1 MSQKAIS
8 EQAIEKATGTSWPQ
22 WLERLEK
29 IGARN
34 MSHKEIAR
42 LLYDKGYIKKGKD
55 WPANRS
61 FNAGWWAQMLTVT
74 YEQHIGRRV
83 PGQTCDGDFAAAV
96 SKTLPGTM
104 DEALEWW
111 LEKVKNRKEFH
122 DVAIEKTSV
131 SKTEKWRYW
140 RAKLADGSLVSVHF
154 SNKPGNKAN
163 LGLQHEKL
171 ETQEQVDEWKRFW
184 KELFVSS

>member
-1 MSQKAIS
+1 MVQKAIS
-8 EQAIEKATGTSWPQ
+8 EQAIEKATGSSWAV

-29 IGARN
+29 IGAKD

-42 LLYDKGYIKKGKD
+42 KLSD
-55 WPANRS
+55 WGVP
-61 FNAGWWAQMLTVT
+61 GWWAQMLTVS

-96 SKTLPGTM
+96 SKTLPGTL
-104 DEALEWW
+104 DEALGWW
-111 LEKVKNRKEFH
+111 LKKVKGKSEFH
-122 DVAIEKTSV
+122 DVTIEKTSV

-140 RAKLADGSLVSVHF
+140 RAKLADGTLVSIHI
-154 SNKPGNKAN
+154 STKPDNKAN

-171 ETQEQVDEWKRFW
+171 ESQEQVDEWKRFW
-184 KELFVSS
+184 KKLLGS